1 LPNYFETFV
10 SQSTER
16 KFMYDRPETNLDSQ
30 RLSARN
36 TLPVVRNILIVD
48 LNNFARFPT
57 LAIGMLVAALR
68 ARGHHVRVLCPLEH
82 DVIAAERE
90 RQETLL
96 DHLQRRV
103 HLTDWPPFLGMRD
116 ALRRLQFH
124 RRDAPNP
131 VVLREIRKA
140 LENQPDLVLLSAY
153 LQHFETVRA
162 IGTMAEGRG
171 TPILLGGPMFNIPD
185 VATAW
190 LALPGV
196 SAVVGAEVD
205 LSLPAMIETLCEGGD
220 LGKFPGVS
228 LPDGTHS
235 TGAAPLRDLDSLPI
249 PDFSDFPW
257 HRYPNR
263 IVPLMTGRGCQW
275 NRCRFCSDVVSAS
288 GRSFRTR
295 SLDHILWEMREQA
308 ARHDTRNFLFLD
320 LKLNSV
326 PDMLR
331 GLAESIRRHV
341 PGAEWIGTVHV
352 DTRRDNGLSPG
363 DLKAAV
369 SGGMRRISF
378 GLESGSQALLD
389 LMRKGSS
396 VERNSAF
403 IRTAHEAGL
412 SIRCTMFKG
421 FPGETAEDMA
431 ATARFLE
438 AHAPWLDRVRFND
451 FSLQHETP
459 IYHEVMRATASSRT
473 LVLRGIDA
481 RQARVHHRNP
491 VGATR
496 AYRRAKARALA
507 AVHAINRR
515 PLRNEARQ
523 FDGLM

>member
-1 LPNYFETFV
+1 
-10 SQSTER
+10 
-16 KFMYDRPETNLDSQ
+16 MYDHLRSRGSSP
-30 RLSARN
+30 SARASGG
-36 TLPVVRNILIVD
+36 TSARIRREILIVD

-57 LAIGMLVAALR
+57 LAIGLLVAALR
-68 ARGHHVRVLCPLEH
+68 ARGHRVRVLCPLEH
-82 DVIAAERE
+82 DVAAAERE

-96 DHLQRRV
+96 DHLQRRI
-103 HLTDWPPFLGMRD
+103 HLADWPPFLGLRD
-116 ALRRLQFH
+116 ALRGLYFR
-124 RRDAPNP
+124 RRDAPSP
-131 VVLREIRKA
+131 VVLREVRNA
-140 LENQPDLVLLSAY
+140 LTNRPDIVLLSAY

-162 IGTMAEGRG
+162 IGAIAGTRG
-171 TPILLGGPMFNIPD
+171 IPVLLGGPMFNIPD

-190 LALPGV
+190 RAVPGV
-196 SAVVGAEVD
+196 SAVVGAEAD
-205 LSLPAMIETLCEGGD
+205 LAVPAMVEALCEGGD
-220 LGKFPGVS
+220 LRQFAGIS
-228 LPDGTHS
+228 LPDGTRS
-235 TGAAPLRDLDSLPI
+235 APAAPLRELDALPV
-249 PDFSDFPW
+249 PDFADFPW

-275 NRCRFCSDVVSAS
+275 HQCRFCSDVVSAS

-295 SLDHILWEMREQA
+295 SLDHVLHEMREQA

-331 GLAESIRRHV
+331 GLAAEVRRHV

-352 DTRRDNGLSPG
+352 DTRRDNGLSPAE
-363 DLKAAV
+363 LKAAV
-369 SGGMRRISF
+369 AGGMRRISF
-378 GLESGSQALLD
+378 GLESGSQRLLD

-396 VERNSAF
+396 VEGNSAF
-403 IRTAHEAGL
+403 IRAAHEAGL

-421 FPGETAEDMA
+421 YPGETAEDMA

-451 FSLQHETP
+451 FALQHETP
-459 IYHEVMRATASSRT
+459 VFHDTMQRAGPSPKLA
-473 LVLRGIDA
+473 LRAVDH

-491 VGATR
+491 VGAEQ

-507 AVHAINRR
+507 VVHAINRK
-515 PLRNEARQ
+515 PLRDEARQ